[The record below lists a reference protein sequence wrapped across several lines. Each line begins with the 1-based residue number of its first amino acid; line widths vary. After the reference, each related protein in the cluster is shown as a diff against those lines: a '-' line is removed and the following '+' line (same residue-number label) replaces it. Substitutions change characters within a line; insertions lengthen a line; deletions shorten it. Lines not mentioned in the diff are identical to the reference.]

1 MKSENINKVNYVN
14 NIMNIVNGLATDIYE
29 AMMDSDD
36 SSAKEYADRMIEIMK
51 QIKSQHTNEFLL

>member
-1 MKSENINKVNYVN
+1 MD
-14 NIMNIVNGLATDIYE
+14 IVNGLATDIYE

-36 SSAKEYADRMIEIMK
+36 SSVKEYADIMIEIMK